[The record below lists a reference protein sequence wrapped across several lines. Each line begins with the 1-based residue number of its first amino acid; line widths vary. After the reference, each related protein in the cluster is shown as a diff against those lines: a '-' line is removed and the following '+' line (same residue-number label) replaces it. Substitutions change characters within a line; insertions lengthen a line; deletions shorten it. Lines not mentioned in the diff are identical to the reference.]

1 MKGVLSVGQWLHQ
14 EKTGGEAV
22 LLEEQ
27 GVCHRRGFLMEVAGL
42 TEQLRSRPEQCWV
55 LVCHDTG
62 LFIRSLLAMILSGK
76 TIYLPANS
84 QPGTLH
90 ELQSITDALLTDQIV
105 ENFDGIQVSVDR
117 DYFARIASD
126 IELDSS
132 AVEQASLIFYTSGSS
147 GQPKPVIK
155 PIDQLEKEIHA
166 LETLW
171 GPALK
176 EAVVLSCVSHQHI
189 YGVLFRVL
197 WPLLSGRLID
207 TTRYEYPEQ
216 LIAQIHGHK
225 AVAVIAS
232 PAQLDR
238 LPTDLDWVSVQGSVV
253 MVFSSGAP
261 LSASGAGVAAQCFGH
276 LPFEVL
282 GSTETGG
289 VAWRQQS
296 AVFDPL
302 AGSGWHP
309 LPGVQVVI
317 EDELLKVF
325 SPWLDSPEQGYL
337 MADQAS
343 LVDDGFL
350 LQGRADRIA
359 KIEGKRV
366 SLSEMERRLC
376 CCNLVS
382 EAWSVELAGQRKQI
396 GMAVVLSDHG
406 RLLLRDRGRLLV
418 SRTLRQEL
426 SDFFEAVTLP
436 RKWRFLDLMPVNQQ
450 GKRVSSELVQL
461 FAMDVAMDRATD
473 EAIHE

>member
-14 EKTGGEAV
+14 EKAGGESV

-27 GVCHRRGFLMEVAGL
+27 GVCHRREFLMDVAGL
-42 TEQLRSRPEQCWV
+42 TEQLCSRPEQCWA
-55 LVCHDTG
+55 LVCQDTG

-84 QPGTLH
+84 QPGTLK
-90 ELQSITDALLTDQIV
+90 ELRPLTDALLTDQIV
-105 ENFDGIQVSVDR
+105 EGFDGVQVLVDR

-132 AVEQASLIFYTSGSS
+132 AVEQATLIFYTSGSS

-155 PIDQLEKEIHA
+155 QIDQLEKEIHA

-216 LIAQIHGHK
+216 LIAQIHLHE

-238 LPTDLDWVSVQGSVV
+238 LPTDLDWVSIQRSVV

-261 LSASGAGVAAQCFGH
+261 LSASGARVASECFGR

-282 GSTETGG
+282 GSSETGG

-296 AVFDPL
+296 SISASPV
-302 AGSGWHP
+302 GWQA
-309 LPGVQVVI
+309 LSGVQVAI
-317 EDELLKVF
+317 EDGLLKVF
-325 SPWLDSPEQGYL
+325 SPWLDNPEQGFL
-337 MADQAS
+337 MADRAS
-343 LVDDGFL
+343 LVDGGFL

-376 CCNLVS
+376 CSNLVS

-406 RLLLRDRGRLLV
+406 RLLLRDRGRLFV
-418 SRTLRQEL
+418 FRTLRHEL

-450 GKRVSSELVQL
+450 GKRISSELVQL